1 MDRIDER
8 GAVKLNGFVGLAL
21 GILVLGASVWMMVN
35 AIIALADA
43 EAAGLSTPMG
53 KLALLIVGALV
64 LIVAA
69 LLFAGLVAVQ
79 PNVARVLVFLGR
91 YSGSIKEDGFW
102 WVNPFTT
109 KAKVSLRVRNF
120 NSDKLKVNDADGNPV
135 EIATVVVWRVVDSA
149 KATFDVDDYE
159 EFVDIQSETALRNLA
174 TRYPYDASGI
184 ERPSLRENPDE
195 LASALKKEL
204 DERLEVAGVDVI
216 EARLTHLAYAPEIAQ
231 AMLRRQQA
239 QAVISARQLIVEAA
253 VGMVDDAILGLDK
266 SGIVLD
272 EDKRAAMANNLMVVL
287 TSDQGTM
294 PVVNT
299 GTLYAG

>member
-1 MDRIDER
+1 MTRIEEKRAFRINGFIALLVALVALAGAIWLLVDAVRDER
-8 GAVKLNGFVGLAL
+8 VGRLVVAVLLLLAATLL
-21 GILVLGASVWMMVN
+21 GS
-35 AIIALADA
+35 
-43 EAAGLSTPMG
+43 
-53 KLALLIVGALV
+53 
-64 LIVAA
+64 
-69 LLFAGLVAVQ
+69 GLVAVQ

-91 YSGSIKEDGFW
+91 YTGSVTDDGFW

-120 NSDKLKVNDADGNPV
+120 SSDKLKVNDADGNPV
-135 EIATVVVWRVVDSA
+135 EIATVVVWRVIDSA
-149 KATFDVDDYE
+149 KAVFDVDDYE
-159 EFVDIQSETALRNLA
+159 QFVDIQSETALRNLA
-174 TRYPYDASGI
+174 TRYAYDASGQS
-184 ERPSLRENPDE
+184 RPSLRENPEE
-195 LASALKKEL
+195 LAAALKLEL
-204 DERLEVAGVDVI
+204 EARLQVAGVDVM

-253 VGMVDDAILGLDK
+253 VGMVDDAIAGLDK

-287 TSDQGTM
+287 TSEQGAT
-294 PVVNT
+294 PIINA